1 MQAIPAD
8 RGSTYK
14 RKGIEG
20 GDRGIIDNDVKL
32 DDIVIKEEL
41 GSGTFGQVR
50 VCESKKS
57 GKLFAVKILPNT
69 KAIIAEKHLLEKEI
83 AIQVKLLHENVVQLI
98 TSLDTPSNLYIIFE
112 LMKCSLREKMEQV
125 EVFNEMTTFSI
136 MSDLSAALDF
146 CHSENV
152 IHRDIKPENCLYGS
166 DGLWKLADFG
176 ISISTKGLTKV
187 GTERYQ
193 PPEILDGKPHS
204 FSVDIWCLGCLYYE
218 CLEGITPFPQS
229 STKAMIDAIMSGKL
243 RRNTYMSEESLMF
256 AKEMLTVDP
265 KMRLS
270 ALAVSRHPWMKKQRK
285 EIVAIMRSKL
295 RKNPLLPCG
304 YITHSL

>member
-1 MQAIPAD
+1 MQASPAD

-14 RKGIEG
+14 RVSIFNIYEEKGIEE

-98 TSLDTPSNLYIIFE
+98 TSLDTPANLNIIFE
-112 LMKCSLREKMEQV
+112 LMKFSLREKMEQV
-125 EVFNEMTTFSI
+125 EVFNEKTTFHI
-136 MSDLSAALDF
+136 MLDLSAVLDF

-152 IHRDIKPENCLYGS
+152 IHRDIKPENYLYGF

-176 ISISTKGLTKV
+176 LSISTKGMTKV
-187 GTERYQ
+187 GTENYQ
-193 PPEILDGKPHS
+193 PPEILDGKPH
-204 FSVDIWCLGCLYYE
+204 
-218 CLEGITPFPQS
+218 
-229 STKAMIDAIMSGKL
+229 
-243 RRNTYMSEESLMF
+243 
-256 AKEMLTVDP
+256 
-265 KMRLS
+265 
-270 ALAVSRHPWMKKQRK
+270 
-285 EIVAIMRSKL
+285 
-295 RKNPLLPCG
+295 
-304 YITHSL
+304 

>member
-14 RKGIEG
+14 RKGIEE

-98 TSLDTPSNLYIIFE
+98 T
-112 LMKCSLREKMEQV
+112 K
-125 EVFNEMTTFSI
+125 
-136 MSDLSAALDF
+136 
-146 CHSENV
+146 NV
-152 IHRDIKPENCLYGS
+152 IHRDIKPENYLYGF

-176 ISISTKGLTKV
+176 LSISTKGMTKV
-187 GTERYQ
+187 GTENYQ

-204 FSVDIWCLGCLYYE
+204 FPVDIWSLGCVFYE
-218 CLEGITPFPQS
+218 CLEAQSPFPQS
-229 STKAMIDAIMSGKL
+229 STKAMIDAIIRVSDVCKRDVDCGPKDAFVCLGGVSTCLDEQTTKGDQNEANSG
-243 RRNTYMSEESLMF
+243 TCC
-256 AKEMLTVDP
+256 
-265 KMRLS
+265 RLYC
-270 ALAVSRHPWMKKQRK
+270 HPH
-285 EIVAIMRSKL
+285 L
-295 RKNPLLPCG
+295 
-304 YITHSL
+304 